1 MSVASFINIGEKSSQ
16 RGGTSGRAALVA
28 IEIVGSADCEG
39 CRVGICAGR
48 SKAGYLLNVGQTI
61 CDSGRRKEKGHDDA
75 EEEA

>member
-16 RGGTSGRAALVA
+16 RAGTSGRAALVA
-28 IEIVGSADCEG
+28 IEIVGSAAFEG

-61 CDSGRRKEKGHDDA
+61 CESGRRQEKGADD
-75 EEEA
+75 EEQE

>member
-16 RGGTSGRAALVA
+16 RAGTSGRAALVA
-28 IEIVGSADCEG
+28 IEIVGSAAYEG

-61 CDSGRRKEKGHDDA
+61 CESGRSK
-75 EEEA
+75 EEEDGEEEE